1 MHIDNYEFG
10 VAIIDGQTYRTDL
23 LIWPGRIKHDWW
35 RQEAHLLQLPD
46 VAEALAAAPQ
56 VLVVGTGAYGRMEV
70 APELVSH
77 LRELGIELVARPTG
91 EACQSLN
98 ELDGKRT
105 LAAALHLTC

>member
-1 MHIDNYEFG
+1 MHIDSYEFG
-10 VAIIDGQTYRTDL
+10 VVVIDGRSYRTDL

-56 VLVVGTGAYGRMEV
+56 VLVVGIGAHSRMEL
-70 APELVSH
+70 APELVSY
-77 LRELGIELVARPTG
+77 LRERGIELVARPTG
-91 EACQSLN
+91 EACQRLN
-98 ELDGKRT
+98 ELDGKVP